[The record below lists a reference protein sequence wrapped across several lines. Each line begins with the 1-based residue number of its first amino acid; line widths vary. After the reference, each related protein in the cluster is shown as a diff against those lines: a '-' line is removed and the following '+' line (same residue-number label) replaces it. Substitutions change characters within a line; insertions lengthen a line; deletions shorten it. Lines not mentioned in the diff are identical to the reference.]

1 MSPELPLI
9 AGASFFAGLVDSM
22 VGGGGL
28 ILTPTLFSAYPDAA
42 PATLFGTNK
51 TASVAGTSLAAV
63 HYTRRV
69 KLQRHWLVPAIIA
82 ALIGSFAGAWSV
94 TQLDATFMR
103 RLLPLL
109 LLGVLGYTLAN
120 RHLGLTH
127 APRHPPHAQAAAA
140 ATIGAL
146 IGWYDGFFGP
156 GTGSFLIF
164 AFVRVMGFDF
174 LNASA
179 AAKVLN
185 VTTNVAALSL
195 FAWSGHVWWSIGL
208 TLAAA
213 NATGSLIGARLALRH
228 GAQLVRT
235 VFLCVVSALIVK
247 TAYDAFV
254 K

>member
-1 MSPELPLI
+1 MSLELPLI

-28 ILTPTLFSAYPDAA
+28 ILTPTLFWAFPDAA

-51 TASVAGTSLAAV
+51 CASVAGTSMAAV

-69 KLQRHWLVPAIIA
+69 TLHGHWLAPAVIA
-82 ALIGSFAGAWSV
+82 ALAGSFAGAWTV
-94 TQLDATFMR
+94 TQIDPTFLR

-109 LLGVLGYTLAN
+109 LVGVFGYTLAN

-127 APRHPPHAQAAAA
+127 APRHRPRAQALAASA
-140 ATIGAL
+140 IGAVL
-146 IGWYDGFFGP
+146 GWYDGFFGP

-164 AFVRVMGFDF
+164 AFVRIMGFDF

-185 VTTNVAALSL
+185 VATNIAALSL
-195 FAWSGHVWWSIGL
+195 FAGGGHVWWSVGL

-213 NATGSLIGARLALRH
+213 NAGGSLIGSRLALRH
-228 GAQLVRT
+228 GARLVRT
-235 VFLCVVSALIVK
+235 VFLFVVSALIVK